1 MMMDERK
8 KGRKR
13 RSGYEEEY
21 CDLKDEGKKLC
32 GPNYQLLF
40 RRKF

>member
-8 KGRKR
+8 KGGKI
-13 RSGYEEEY
+13 SFEEEY

-32 GPNYQLLF
+32 GPN
-40 RRKF
+40 